1 MDRLFMDNGYISLN
15 KAGEELCGDRVMVKT
30 TSDTAAGDFTMVLAD
45 GLGSG
50 VKANILSTL
59 TAQIISTMMASDM
72 PIEEC
77 VSTIAQTLPVC
88 QVRQVAYATFTIIK
102 VYRNKDI
109 HLIQYDNPD
118 VICLRGGKNF
128 DYPREEK
135 IIAGKKIYESLFRI
149 RLGDVFIAMSDGVI
163 HAGVGQS
170 LNFGWE
176 RPNVIQYAEQ
186 HYNPE
191 LSAKGIAS
199 LVSDA
204 CRELYLD
211 KPGDDTTVA
220 VLRVRERQLVN
231 LMIGPPVNKED
242 DEKVMELFFSKEGK
256 TIVCGGTTSSLV
268 ARHLNTTVKTKIDY
282 LDPDIPP
289 IGYIE
294 GVDLCTEGVL
304 TMGRVVDIARRYSS
318 STTDASYAE
327 WAGKRDGASLIAQML
342 FEEATDVNLF
352 VGRAMNPAHQ
362 NPDMSIDF
370 SIKLRLIEDLAKY
383 LEKMGKH
390 VKTSFY

>member
-1 MDRLFMDNGYISLN
+1 MDRLFMENGYISLN
-15 KAGEELCGDRVMVKT
+15 KHGEELCGDRVMVKGG
-30 TSDTAAGDFTMVLAD
+30 SASGDFTLVLAD

-59 TAQIISTMMASDM
+59 TAQIISTMMDSDM

-77 VSTIAQTLPVC
+77 VTTIAQTLPVC
-88 QVRQVAYATFTIIK
+88 AVRQVAYATFTIIR
-102 VYRNKDI
+102 VYRNKDV
-109 HLIQYDNPD
+109 HLIQYDNPE
-118 VICLRGGKNF
+118 VICLRNGKSL

-135 IIAGKKIYESLFRI
+135 IIAGKKIYESLFKI
-149 RLGDVFIAMSDGVI
+149 QLGDLFIAMSDGVI

-176 RPNVIQYAEQ
+176 RPNVIAYAEE
-186 HYNPE
+186 HYNPAVT
-191 LSAKGIAS
+191 AKGMAS
-199 LVSDA
+199 LLSDA
-204 CRELYLD
+204 CRELYMD

-220 VLRVRERQLVN
+220 ALRIRERQLVN
-231 LMIGPPVNKED
+231 LMIGPPVDKAD
-242 DEKVMELFFSKEGK
+242 DERVMELFFSKEGK
-256 TIVCGGTTSSLV
+256 TVVCGGTTSTLV
-268 ARHLNTTVKTKIDY
+268 ARYLKTTVKTKIDY

-289 IGYIE
+289 IGYID

-304 TMGRVVDIARRYSS
+304 TMSRVVDIAKKYSS
-318 STTDASYAE
+318 SVGAYTG
-327 WAGKRDGASLIAQML
+327 WVGKRDGASLIAQLL

-370 SIKLRLIEDLAKY
+370 SIKLRLIEDLGAY
-383 LEKMGKH
+383 LEQMGKH